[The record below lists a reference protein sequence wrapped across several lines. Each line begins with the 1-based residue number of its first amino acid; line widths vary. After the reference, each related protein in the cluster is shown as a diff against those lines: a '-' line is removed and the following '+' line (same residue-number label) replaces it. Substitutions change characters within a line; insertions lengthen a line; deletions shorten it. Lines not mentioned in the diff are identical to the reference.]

1 MAPYILFS
9 FLFHAVA
16 FYALGELSV
25 AVVTFHSV
33 PMDFYIVDRVPQGV
47 DAGVPAKTAST
58 GKAKGKTSALGGAA
72 TALKSSFVKAVVPA
86 RNVSKGAAP
95 VGKPSGALTKQEARA
110 GGGSHEEP
118 RPVAVRLRRKAAVAS
133 ALGGGETFSIESK
146 KAAVE
151 EKPSLKEVA
160 AIGKDEEATRVEPEA
175 AVASALGGGET
186 FSIEPKK
193 AAIEEKPSLKEVVAI
208 AKYEEATR
216 VEPEAAVASALG
228 GGETF
233 SIEPKKAAIEEKPS
247 LKEVAA
253 IVKGEDATRVVVRP
267 TPEVTVSVTM
277 KGSQRASWARSG
289 SEHDGAAAPDS
300 IAALSGYEDIYYMP
314 SKPLRPEGSSKETVN
329 QDAPSVERNAAFAEG
344 TSAPA
349 EPPAKPLSAEEYG
362 ARGEQHLET
371 EEAGSASGKQPGE
384 ENKAG
389 DAPFPYDRFTIS
401 YPDYAVAPRR
411 LQYSLETETFLGVAN
426 AVSLEPEEIPEAAL
440 AEPLPVEEYAASGEQ
455 NHGTEEEIGS
465 ASGKQPGEE
474 NKAGDAPFL
483 YDRFAI
489 SSPDYPAAPR
499 RLEYFLEIETSLD
512 IANVVSLEPKKI
524 PEAAMVEEYSIW
536 NALFP
541 GSFPE
546 EESLGIL
553 AAVITPESSTPSN
566 EEYIERVE
574 AEAKLQAK
582 GDGAQS
588 GNSAILAAPGE
599 IVITIEPRGDA
610 EGLRFGLF
618 KKPHPMVKIRRGGNA
633 QIAAQ
638 SVPIGEGPKKSVF
651 EFEMADKAVYTFTVE
666 NKGAAS
672 RVFSVEFRLRGGRL
686 KFYREVSLG
695 VEEAKSFR
703 FLMPEAVFW
712 DDEERFSGSVEGADF
727 VTKFDDASGLVWK
740 EEKQY

>member
-193 AAIEEKPSLKEVVAI
+193 AAIEEKPSLKEV
-208 AKYEEATR
+208 
-216 VEPEAAVASALG
+216 
-228 GGETF
+228 
-233 SIEPKKAAIEEKPS
+233 
-247 LKEVAA
+247 AA

-289 SEHDGAAAPDS
+289 SEHDGAAAPS
-300 IAALSGYEDIYYMP
+300 SAVALSGYEDIYYMP
-314 SKPLRPEGSSKETVN
+314 PELLRSERSSKETIN
-329 QDAPSVERNAAFAEG
+329 PDAASAERNAASAQG
-344 TSAPA
+344 ISAPA
-349 EPPAKPLSAEEYG
+349 KSLPAEEYAAGKEPSLGTEKEAVKQPGEKDKAEAAPFPYDRFAISYPDYPAEPRRLQYSLMTETSSDIASAVSLEPGEIPEAASVEPLSAEEYAAG
-362 ARGEQHLET
+362 KEPFLGT
-371 EEAGSASGKQPGE
+371 EKEAGNQPVE
-384 ENKAG
+384 EDKAE
-389 DAPFPYDRFTIS
+389 DAPSPYDRFTIS
-401 YPDYAVAPRR
+401 YPDYPAAPHR
-411 LQYSLETETFLGVAN
+411 LQYSLETETFSGATN
-426 AVSLEPEEIPEAAL
+426 AAFVEPEEIPEAA
-440 AEPLPVEEYAASGEQ
+440 
-455 NHGTEEEIGS
+455 T
-465 ASGKQPGEE
+465 
-474 NKAGDAPFL
+474 
-483 YDRFAI
+483 
-489 SSPDYPAAPR
+489 
-499 RLEYFLEIETSLD
+499 
-512 IANVVSLEPKKI
+512 
-524 PEAAMVEEYSIW
+524 VEEYSILD
-536 NALFP
+536 ALFP
-541 GSFPE
+541 ALSPE

-740 EEKQY
+740 EEK